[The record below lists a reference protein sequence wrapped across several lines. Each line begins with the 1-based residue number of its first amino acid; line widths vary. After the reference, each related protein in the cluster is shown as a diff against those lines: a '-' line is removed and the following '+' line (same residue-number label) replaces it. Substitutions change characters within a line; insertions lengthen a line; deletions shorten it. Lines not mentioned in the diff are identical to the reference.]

1 MAGTT
6 STIAVDG
13 VYEDVVSE
21 LQMAEGV
28 SAELAVFPA
37 FADFTNRGRVRFTV
51 NASPNIV
58 IPSSQVVASITEIT
72 SSGVPILGLAP
83 MEIFNVVPESGR
95 IIVLCHVHWEQ
106 PLRTRVNFL
115 ISR

>member
-1 MAGTT
+1 MAGAT
-6 STIAVDG
+6 STLAVDG
-13 VYEDVVSE
+13 VYEDVVGE

-28 SAELAVFPA
+28 NAELAIFPG
-37 FADFTNRGRVRFTV
+37 FAEFINRGRVRFTV

-58 IPSSQVVASITEIT
+58 IPSSQVMASITEINA
-72 SSGVPILGLAP
+72 SGVPSLGLAA
-83 MEIFNVVPESGR
+83 MEIFNVTPESGR